1 MSELLNLTIRYFK
14 NKIKNKLKKKIMD
27 KINLATQF
35 CDQLKLEFS
44 KCEI

>member
-14 NKIKNKLKKKIMD
+14 NKIKNKLMD
-27 KINLATQF
+27 KMNLATQF
-35 CDQLKLEFS
+35 CDQLKLGFS